1 MMQGFLWGILA
12 STTFGLIPLFTLP
25 LIHAGMAF
33 DTILFYRFFIA
44 AISVGLCL
52 PLKREPLY
60 LSRKE
65 LVTLFFLSAFYTLA
79 ALFVFM
85 GFLYLSSG
93 ITTTIH
99 FLYPVFVTLIM
110 IFCFKEKKSIPIF
123 AAIFLA
129 CTGVG
134 LLSWGGEAHGANVT
148 GIGIVLLSALC
159 NALYIVGMYKGGL
172 QKLSGLKITFY
183 LLGFGAFFA
192 FLFSLWQGTF
202 FLVTDWRQIISL
214 ILLAEVTAVLSN
226 FALIAAIKRIGS
238 TLSSILGAM
247 EPMTAVCVGVL
258 LFHEPLTLRVSLGI
272 VLILLSVFLIIL
284 ARPLETYG
292 ARWRQALFPDRQKM

>member
-33 DTILFYRFFIA
+33 DAILFYRFFIA
-44 AISVGLCL
+44 ALSVGLFL
-52 PLKREPLY
+52 LLKREPFHVSRRELLA
-60 LSRKE
+60 LS
-65 LVTLFFLSAFYTLA
+65 FLSGLYTLA

-110 IFCFKEKKSIPIF
+110 IFCFKEKKSFTLF

-129 CTGVG
+129 CAGVG
-134 LLSWGGEAHGANVT
+134 LLSWGGEAHGVSLT

-192 FLFSLWQGTF
+192 FLFSVWQGTF
-202 FLVTDWRQIISL
+202 CIVTNWQQILSL

-238 TLSSILGAM
+238 TLTSILGAM
-247 EPMTAVCVGVL
+247 EPLTAVCVGAL
-258 LFHEPLTLRVSLGI
+258 LFHEPLTLQVALGI
-272 VLILLSVFLIIL
+272 VLILLSVLLIIL
-284 ARPLETYG
+284 ARPLE
-292 ARWRQALFPDRQKM
+292 ACFIRWRHR